1 MNNKLSKTERDRVSN
16 ILTKCAQATK
26 HIEDREQLA
35 NEVFN
40 ILADDLGDRPG
51 LFKAA
56 CQTYNSCKSI
66 YRLESADDNTRGNSF
81 AILDV
86 QDMMN
91 RLHDRNATAMQ
102 KAASAPA
109 VFSKVKTANIQ
120 KKASAEPTT
129 NKIEQTPVEYTD
141 SPSSVNAFIKSELD
155 SLDATINKAASALR
169 EAGTV
174 LDICVN
180 EFAHDAIALNE
191 RDRAKA
197 LSKIAANFGKYGKI
211 LVASFE
217 AEYPKHKVSDSSSYT
232 QYKGTPSLDDSA
244 INKKASAL
252 VSAIENAERKSA
264 VHAFAL
270 IKGGDALKSYSKIY
284 GVRKQADVG
293 GIIGTSIKAD
303 AAKDIAE
310 MLSIKSEDADKL
322 IKDVYNAEYMN
333 ELIGHSYGR
342 AFMNAIMDESIAKY
356 PIDKLVPAFNAAV
369 AKLPAN
375 TRMTPATMHQAL
387 INSMMINALATGSAP
402 SKADTDTIEALMTAY
417 KGLHSYRGL
426 VDENNINKPKEG

>member
-1 MNNKLSKTERDRVSN
+1 MNNKLSKAERDRVSN

-26 HIEDREQLA
+26 HIEDRDQLA

-40 ILADDLGDRPG
+40 ILANDLGDKPG

-66 YRLESADDNTRGNSF
+66 YRLEAADDSTRGNSF

-86 QDMMN
+86 QDMVD
-91 RLHDRNATAMQ
+91 RLNSRKAAAMQ
-102 KAASAPA
+102 KSASAPA
-109 VFSKVKTANIQ
+109 VFSKVKRSVVH
-120 KKASAEPTT
+120 KKANAEPAAAED
-129 NKIEQTPVEYTD
+129 KQSLIEYTD
-141 SPSSVNAFIKSELD
+141 SPQSVNAFIKSELD
-155 SLDATINKAASALR
+155 SLDATINKAASAVR
-169 EAGTV
+169 EANTV

-180 EFAHDAIALNE
+180 DFAHDAIALSDK
-191 RDRAKA
+191 DRAKA

-217 AEYPKHKVSDSSSYT
+217 SEFPKHKVSDSPDYV
-232 QYKGTPSLDDSA
+232 QYKGTPSLDGST

-252 VSAIENAERKSA
+252 ISAIENAERKNA

-270 IKGGDALKSYSKIY
+270 IKGSDALKAYSKIY
-284 GVRKQADVG
+284 GVRKQADAS
-293 GIIGTSIKAD
+293 GIIGTTIKAD

-342 AFMNAIMDESIAKY
+342 AFMNAVMDESIAKY
-356 PIDKLVPAFNAAV
+356 PLDKLVPAFNAAV

-417 KGLHSYRGL
+417 RNLNSYRGL